1 MSRRIAGLALLAL
14 LAATGRAAAQSSQF
28 GVRGLGYPL
37 RPLSVRGT
45 ATGGGFGLFDLESAF
60 NPASIALVSRLV
72 ADFQTV
78 QSWRHSESPSGNGNS
93 RDNRFP
99 GVFVTGPI
107 GGTRLAMSLSAS
119 GYTDRNFSLASSD
132 TVVLR
137 GQPVEVLDTLS
148 SQGGISD
155 LRAAVAWQQSRAV
168 QWGIGLHLLTG
179 SNRIF
184 SHRVFSDTAY
194 AGVSEKNTL
203 SYLGVGVSAGVT
215 ARVGNAITFGGMVR
229 ADDRMRVERDTSR
242 VGSTKLPIT
251 VAGGLRLQLGER
263 FQIAGNGVYRNWS
276 VADADVVA
284 QGGVGSSNTT
294 EFAVGA
300 EYVPNPKRATHWPLR
315 VGAYHARLPFPLL
328 RGEDTDETGVSIG
341 SAVRFAGE
349 RAGLDVA
356 LTRVW
361 RKGAPGFTE
370 RAFLLTLGVSLRP

>member
-60 NPASIALVSRLV
+60 NPASIAPVSRLV

-276 VADADVVA
+276 VA
-284 QGGVGSSNTT
+284 
-294 EFAVGA
+294 
-300 EYVPNPKRATHWPLR
+300 
-315 VGAYHARLPFPLL
+315 
-328 RGEDTDETGVSIG
+328 
-341 SAVRFAGE
+341 
-349 RAGLDVA
+349 
-356 LTRVW
+356 
-361 RKGAPGFTE
+361 
-370 RAFLLTLGVSLRP
+370 